1 MASVR
6 EDLGRGRFYLQEL
19 STRFAGVPANDN
31 CPNSGI
37 LRVSTL
43 VAPLSQSLREAPSG
57 KLSGSQAKRRRKTDM
72 TDKDAL
78 ETVPDASMIALFKS
92 LVGFLTE
99 EAQNRGWD
107 DVSTRLRAVENALA
121 GRTDTS
127 TK

>member
-1 MASVR
+1 
-6 EDLGRGRFYLQEL
+6 
-19 STRFAGVPANDN
+19 
-31 CPNSGI
+31 
-37 LRVSTL
+37 
-43 VAPLSQSLREAPSG
+43 
-57 KLSGSQAKRRRKTDM
+57 M